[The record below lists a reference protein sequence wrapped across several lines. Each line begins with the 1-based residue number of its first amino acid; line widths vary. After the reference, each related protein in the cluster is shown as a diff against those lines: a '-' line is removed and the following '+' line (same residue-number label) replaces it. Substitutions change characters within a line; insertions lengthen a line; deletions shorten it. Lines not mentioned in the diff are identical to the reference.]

1 MYEGSKL
8 SKMPESKYS
17 VERVS
22 FYGRNDSNLILCIPH
37 YVRQL
42 ICYLHIDFRILV
54 QVQSEL
60 NWQVSVISFYNNQC
74 FTWTSELLLPCWVR
88 VLTKIS
94 FWWWWWRSWG
104 LLIQMNPR
112 TQTEQM
118 CDNCIFLA
126 KNWFL
131 FLIQYLS
138 KHLCSPE
145 TPKKGIIFFGSPC
158 TW

>member
-1 MYEGSKL
+1 MKVVNYL
-8 SKMPESKYS
+8 RDLLKMPESKYS

-22 FYGRNDSNLILCIPH
+22 FYGRNHSNLILCIPH

-60 NWQVSVISFYNNQC
+60 NWQVSVNSFYNNQC
-74 FTWTSELLLPCWVR
+74 FTWTSELLLPGWVR

-104 LLIQMNPR
+104 LLIQMNPS

-118 CDNCIFLA
+118 YDS
-126 KNWFL
+126 L
-131 FLIQYLS
+131 FSFIL
-138 KHLCSPE
+138 HCP
-145 TPKKGIIFFGSPC
+145 PKF
-158 TW
+158 